1 VKYPLRIGTA
11 SDLHLGHPHNTSPF
25 IINNLIKAFPDN
37 ADTGELDMIVLVG
50 DVFDGLLSLP
60 DKFMTDIDYWIIGLL
75 RLCAKHDIVLR
86 VLEGTPSH
94 DWKQSQRFVTWNEGA
109 QIGCDLRYVK
119 TLEIEYI
126 ERFDA
131 NVLYIPD
138 EWPGGPAATLEQVKE
153 LMAFKNLEKLDFA
166 FMHGQFEYQL
176 PPVVK
181 APKHDSAAYLALVKH
196 LIFIG
201 HVHMFSQFERIAA
214 QGSFDRLRHNEE
226 EAKGHIRALIE
237 DENTWQL
244 KFIENKGAR
253 KFVTIGLINYDLPT
267 CFEEIESRI
276 IDDDIV
282 DGSFIRIE
290 CEKGH
295 PLLHSLDHLRR
306 QWPMITWTSIVRGED
321 PESPAVYP
329 DSELSDDDYH
339 PIQITR
345 DNIVDLVVQHL
356 FAKKAPNDLVD
367 LVGAAVESLR

>member
-1 VKYPLRIGTA
+1 MKYPIKIGTA
-11 SDLHLGHPHNTSPF
+11 SDLHLGHPRNATPF
-25 IINNLIKAFPDN
+25 IIENLKKAFPDN
-37 ADTGELDMIVLVG
+37 AETAELDMIVLVG

-60 DKFMTDIDYWIIGLL
+60 DKVITDIDFWIIGLL

-109 QIGCDLRYVK
+109 NIGCDLKYVK
-119 TLEIEYI
+119 NLEIEYI

-138 EWPGGPAATLEQVKE
+138 EWDPSTAKTLEQVKAQ
-153 LMAFKNLEKLDFA
+153 MAFKNLEQVDFA

-181 APKHDSAAYLALVKH
+181 APKHDSAEYLKIVKH

-201 HVHMFSQFERIAA
+201 HVHMFSQYERIVA
-214 QGSFDRLRHNEE
+214 QGSFDRLAHNEE
-226 EAKGHIRALIE
+226 GAKGHVRAVVQ
-237 DENTWQL
+237 DENNWQI
-244 KFIENKGAR
+244 KFIENKTAR
-253 KFVTIGLINYDLPT
+253 RFVTIGVIGYDPVT
-267 CFEEIESRI
+267 CFDEIEARI
-276 IDDDIV
+276 HDDDIV

-295 PLLHSLDHLRR
+295 PLLNSLDQLVRK
-306 QWPMITWTSIVRGED
+306 WPLITWTSIVRGDD
-321 PESPAVYP
+321 PDSPTVYP
-329 DSELSDDDYH
+329 DSELNDDDYH

-345 DNIVDLVVQHL
+345 DNVTDLVIQHL
-356 FAKKAPNDLVD
+356 RGKQVVSETIDSVAYAMKAIL
-367 LVGAAVESLR
+367 